1 VKTLTV
7 SEVARRFSS
16 VLDEVERNREEIIL
30 VRNRRQIARLIPE
43 PSAKTAR
50 EALDDIC
57 GKLDEETAESL
68 VKAIGRARN
77 GKNTRVDGLSDPW
90 AS

>member
-16 VLDEVERNREEIIL
+16 VLDEVERDREEIVL

-43 PSAKTAR
+43 PSAKN
-50 EALDDIC
+50 ALEVLNDVC
-57 GKLDEETAESL
+57 GKLDEEAAEAL
-68 VKAIGRARN
+68 IKAIGRTRN
-77 GKNTRVDGLSDPW
+77 GKNTKLDTLRDPW